1 MKKGHDSMQVD
12 GNTFDERARKIL
24 LQRILK
30 IELEEAQSKLAGVEQ
45 QLALHRNSN
54 NNSGNS
60 SREGEK
66 ESELLQVEVAKHQKR
81 LQDAQDAL
89 EAALRNQNEASII
102 ISVLRNIF
110 NRSQL
115 TVDGKKNTAP
125 YKGAYGY
132 AASSVIVGDDTSTME
147 KRHTGPFD
155 ILNDLIKTQLRS
167 NIIGIFLEN
176 ISYDE
181 GLVQLGGACVIQRQ
195 APPKGSKG
203 QIKIATET
211 VDVPVLQDEEGEVR
225 TGDVYIVECD
235 AEEAIALSLTTS
247 FSISI
252 EKSLWESL
260 SVDVSNALEEK
271 GKVTDFLPRIDVAES
286 EFSLLSI
293 KEQSNRSSGSSAGN
307 NSPRTTLS
315 MFAPSST
322 YTSSSTNNDIVEKIP
337 SLDVYDSLSIEE
349 KAKILRQSNSFAGNR
364 LPRPRVIKLQSGG
377 SLNSLDRL
385 LIPLVDEAVR
395 RDYLIRE
402 ARKRKDSEALDKLTK
417 NCSKR
422 QIAMMLARMARNEGK
437 NDIAKIW
444 EEEADLLKTL
454 RADITQ
460 DENSYSSFLDKDEW
474 YERQRLAAVSKLKKS
489 NFGTLLDGI
498 E

>member
-1 MKKGHDSMQVD
+1 
-12 GNTFDERARKIL
+12 
-24 LQRILK
+24 
-30 IELEEAQSKLAGVEQ
+30 
-45 QLALHRNSN
+45 
-54 NNSGNS
+54 
-60 SREGEK
+60 
-66 ESELLQVEVAKHQKR
+66 
-81 LQDAQDAL
+81 
-89 EAALRNQNEASII
+89 
-102 ISVLRNIF
+102 
-110 NRSQL
+110 
-115 TVDGKKNTAP
+115 
-125 YKGAYGY
+125 
-132 AASSVIVGDDTSTME
+132 
-147 KRHTGPFD
+147 
-155 ILNDLIKTQLRS
+155 
-167 NIIGIFLEN
+167 
-176 ISYDE
+176 
-181 GLVQLGGACVIQRQ
+181 
-195 APPKGSKG
+195 
-203 QIKIATET
+203 
-211 VDVPVLQDEEGEVR
+211 
-225 TGDVYIVECD
+225 
-235 AEEAIALSLTTS
+235 
-247 FSISI
+247 
-252 EKSLWESL
+252 
-260 SVDVSNALEEK
+260 
-271 GKVTDFLPRIDVAES
+271 
-286 EFSLLSI
+286 
-293 KEQSNRSSGSSAGN
+293 
-307 NSPRTTLS
+307 

-322 YTSSSTNNDIVEKIP
+322 FTSSSTNNDIVEKIP